1 MATGCPM
8 PCEHSLMLLPK
19 KELPRGGGLS
29 RCAALE
35 AGSRVRPS
43 QGRPCPS
50 PVPAHVCCPL
60 MYTSWFHTF
69 GDSVL
74 LIHNLKYTRSG
85 NHFSA
90 RSTCMGHDSTE
101 SRVIPNR
108 VTGLTTTAPWRMA
121 TAPLT
126 LLGLQPQPPICIQ
139 TSTAGLPYSVRTHGP
154 NAKRSP
160 F

>member
-8 PCEHSLMLLPK
+8 PCEHSPMLLPK
-19 KELPRGGGLS
+19 EKLPRGGGLS
-29 RCAALE
+29 RCAAPDT
-35 AGSRVRPS
+35 GSRGATVS
-43 QGRPCPS
+43 GEACPS

-60 MYTSWFHTF
+60 MYAPWFRTF
-69 GDSVL
+69 GESVL
-74 LIHNLKYTRSG
+74 LTHSLKYTRSG
-85 NHFSA
+85 SHFSA
-90 RSTCMGHDSTE
+90 RSTCMGRGSTE
-101 SRVIPNR
+101 SRVSPNT
-108 VTGLTTTAPWRMA
+108 VTGLTTTAPWRMV